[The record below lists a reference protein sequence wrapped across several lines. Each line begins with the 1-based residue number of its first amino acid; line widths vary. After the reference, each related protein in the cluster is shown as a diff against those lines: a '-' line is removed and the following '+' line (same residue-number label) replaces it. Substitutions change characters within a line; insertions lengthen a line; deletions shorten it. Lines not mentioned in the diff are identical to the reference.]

1 MPAEGEMRAP
11 HCELPVITADIL
23 ERLRQR
29 RPRVHCI
36 TNAVAQTYTANVLLA
51 AGAVP
56 SMTTAPRE
64 VKAFVARADALL
76 VNLGTFDSE
85 RQKAAKLAI
94 AGARKSGTPW
104 VLDPV
109 FIDRSKPRAAFARSL
124 LAARP
129 HALRLNRAEF
139 EALAGK
145 AFDQTNVVSF
155 ARRHRT
161 VVGLTGEIDRVA
173 DGERLATIANGDAL
187 MARVTAM
194 GCAGSALVA
203 ACLAVEPDAF
213 VATAAALIAMGVA
226 GELAAARARGPGSFA
241 IEMVDAL
248 YNLDRNALTAR
259 AKVS

>member
-1 MPAEGEMRAP
+1 
-11 HCELPVITADIL
+11 
-23 ERLRQR
+23 
-29 RPRVHCI
+29 
-36 TNAVAQTYTANVLLA
+36 
-51 AGAVP
+51 
-56 SMTTAPRE
+56 
-64 VKAFVARADALL
+64 
-76 VNLGTFDSE
+76 
-85 RQKAAKLAI
+85 
-94 AGARKSGTPW
+94 
-104 VLDPV
+104 
-109 FIDRSKPRAAFARSL
+109 
-124 LAARP
+124 
-129 HALRLNRAEF
+129 
-139 EALAGK
+139 
-145 AFDQTNVVSF
+145 
-155 ARRHRT
+155 

-203 ACLAVEPDAF
+203 SCLAVEPDAF